1 MARLAV
7 VMGDPTGIGPE
18 VLARVLAEGL
28 TQDILLI
35 GDADV
40 WKEAQDVAGVKVGLI
55 PADRPGSP
63 AGGAV
68 PFLHLPPQDR
78 TWTRG
83 TMSPAAGLASAQWL
97 EQAVR
102 LALDG
107 AADAV
112 VFAPLNKQA
121 IIRAGYRIRDEYE
134 LCARLAGVEE
144 HDEMNVIPH
153 PAAPAGGR
161 LLWVARVTGHT
172 PVREVSALLTRER
185 ILRTIRLAHRVAS
198 STSPTPPAVGV
209 AALNPHAGEG
219 GLLGDEE
226 DRLIR
231 PAIDDAVG
239 EGINAAGPIPA
250 DHVFRQARGGQF
262 DVVVAMYHDQAQIA
276 TKLLGFEMGVS
287 VGVGYPFVMTTPSH
301 GTAFDIVGRGAADA
315 RPMRQALTIAAR
327 LAAQAEE
334 DRGRSGLR

>member
-7 VMGDPTGIGPE
+7 IMGDPTGIGPE
-18 VLARVLAEGL
+18 VLAKALAGGSS
-28 TQDILLI
+28 QDILLI

-40 WKEAQDVAGVKVGLI
+40 WQDAQEISGVKVGLI
-55 PADRPGSP
+55 PADRPGN
-63 AGGAV
+63 AAAGAV
-68 PFLHLPPQDR
+68 PFLHLPPEDR
-78 TWTRG
+78 GWTRG
-83 TMSPAAGLASAQWL
+83 LASAAAGRASAQWL
-97 EQAVR
+97 ERAVR
-102 LALDG
+102 LALDR

-121 IIRAGYRIRDEYE
+121 IIRAGYGVRDEYE
-134 LCARLAGVEE
+134 LCARLAHVDD

-153 PAAPAGGR
+153 PAPSAGER
-161 LLWVARVTGHT
+161 LLWVARVTGHV
-172 PVREVSALLTRER
+172 PFREIPAQLSRTR
-185 ILRTIRLAHRVAS
+185 ILRTIRLAHRVAAGAGAA
-198 STSPTPPAVGV
+198 PPAIGV

-226 DRLIR
+226 ERAIR
-231 PAIDDAVG
+231 PAIADAAA

-250 DHVFRQARGGQF
+250 DHVFRQARAGRF
-262 DVVVAMYHDQAQIA
+262 DVVVTMYHDQSQIA

-301 GTAFDIVGRGAADA
+301 GTAFDIVGRGVADP

-327 LAAQAEE
+327 LATKIDDPEP
-334 DRGRSGLR
+334 

>member
-18 VLARVLAEGL
+18 VLARALGGGL
-28 TQDILLI
+28 SDDVLLI

-40 WKEAQDVAGVKVGLI
+40 WADAQESSGVRVGLI
-55 PADRPGSP
+55 PADRPG
-63 AGGAV
+63 AITGGGV

-78 TWTRG
+78 TWTPG
-83 TMSPAAGLASAQWL
+83 TMSPAAGRASARWL
-97 EQAVR
+97 EEAVR
-102 LALDG
+102 LALGG
-107 AADAV
+107 AADAII
-112 VFAPLNKQA
+112 FAPLNKQA

-134 LCARLAGVEE
+134 LCAQLAGVDD

-153 PAAPAGGR
+153 PAVPGSGR
-161 LLWVARVTGHT
+161 LLWVARVTGHR
-172 PVREVSALLTRER
+172 PFREVSGHLTRER
-185 ILRTIRLAHRVAS
+185 ILRTIRLAQRVAAR
-198 STSPTPPAVGV
+198 TSPTPPSIGV

-226 DRLIR
+226 ERLIR
-231 PAIDDAVG
+231 PAIADALG
-239 EGINAAGPIPA
+239 DGIRAAGPIPA
-250 DHVFRQARGGQF
+250 DHVFRQARAGQF

-301 GTAFDIVGRGAADA
+301 GTAFDIVGRGVADA

-327 LAAQAEE
+327 LATRVEE
-334 DRGRSGLR
+334 ERAPGSSS

>member
-18 VLARVLAEGL
+18 VLVKTLARGFS
-28 TQDILLI
+28 QDLLLI
-35 GDADV
+35 GDAEV
-40 WKEAQDVAGVKVGLI
+40 WRDAQEVAGLTVGLI
-55 PADRPGSP
+55 PADRPAPP
-63 AGGAV
+63 AGGGV
-68 PFLHLPPQDR
+68 PFMHLPPHDR

-83 TMSPAAGLASAQWL
+83 VMSAAAGRAAATWL
-97 EQAVR
+97 EEAVR
-102 LALDG
+102 LALAGEADG
-107 AADAV
+107 V

-121 IIRAGYRIRDEYE
+121 IIRAGYGVRDEYE
-134 LCARLAGVEE
+134 LCAQLAHVDE

-153 PAAPAGGR
+153 PAAATEER
-161 LLWVARVTGHT
+161 LLWVGRVTGHT
-172 PVREVSALLTRER
+172 SFREIPAQLSRAR

-198 STSPTPPAVGV
+198 GAGTTPPAIGV

-226 DRLIR
+226 ERVIR
-231 PAIDDAVG
+231 PAIADAVAQ
-239 EGINAAGPIPA
+239 GIRAAGPIPA
-250 DHVFRQARGGQF
+250 DHIFRQARAGRF

-301 GTAFDIVGRGAADA
+301 GTAFDIAGRGVADP

-327 LAAQAEE
+327 LATPVE
-334 DRGRSGLR
+334 DAPP

>member
-1 MARLAV
+1 MTRLAV

-18 VLARVLAEGL
+18 VLVRSLPGVSE
-28 TQDILLI
+28 DVLLI

-40 WKEAQDVAGVKVGLI
+40 WKDAQEGVGVKVGLI
-55 PADRPGSP
+55 PADRPGVI

-83 TMSPAAGLASAQWL
+83 VMSAAAGRASAQWL

-107 AADAV
+107 LADAI

-121 IIRAGYRIRDEYE
+121 IIRAGYGIRDEYE
-134 LCARLAGVEE
+134 LCARLAGVDD

-153 PAAPAGGR
+153 PAVPGSGR
-161 LLWVARVTGHT
+161 LLWVARITGHL
-172 PVREVSALLTRER
+172 PFRDVPAHLTRER
-185 ILRTIRLAHRVAS
+185 VLRTIRLAHRVAS
-198 STSPTPPAVGV
+198 GTSTAPPAIGV

-226 DRLIR
+226 ERLIR
-231 PAIDDAVG
+231 PAIADAVG
-239 EGINAAGPIPA
+239 QGIKVAGPIPA
-250 DHVFRQARGGQF
+250 DQIFRQARAGQF

-301 GTAFDIVGRGAADA
+301 GTAFDIVGRAVADA
-315 RPMRQALTIAAR
+315 RPMRQALAIAAR
-327 LAAQAEE
+327 LAAQVQA
-334 DRGRSGLR
+334 DRDHPRAD

>member
-7 VMGDPTGIGPE
+7 VMGDPAGIGPE
-18 VLARVLAEGL
+18 VLARTLAEGL
-28 TQDILLI
+28 TQDVLLI

-40 WKEAQDVAGVKVGLI
+40 WAQAQDVAGVRVGLI

-68 PFLHLPPQDR
+68 PFLPLPPEDR
-78 TWTRG
+78 SWTRG
-83 TMSPAAGLASAQWL
+83 AMSPAAGRAAAQWL
-97 EQAVR
+97 VAAVR
-102 LALDG
+102 LALEG

-121 IIRAGYRIRDEYE
+121 IIRAGYRVRDEYE
-134 LCARLAGVEE
+134 LCAQLAGVED

-153 PAAPAGGR
+153 PAAPASGR
-161 LLWVARVTGHT
+161 LLWVARVTGHAAFAAV
-172 PVREVSALLTRER
+172 PAALTRER

-198 STSPTPPAVGV
+198 GTSPTAPAIGV

-226 DRLIR
+226 ERLIG
-231 PAIDDAVG
+231 PAIADAAG
-239 EGINAAGPIPA
+239 EGINASGPVPA
-250 DHVFRQARGGQF
+250 DHIFRQARAGRF

-301 GTAFDIVGRGAADA
+301 GTAFDIAGRGVADA
-315 RPMRQALTIAAR
+315 RPMRQALTIAGR
-327 LAAQAEE
+327 LTAQA
-334 DRGRSGLR
+334 DAGR

>member
-1 MARLAV
+1 MVRLAV

-18 VLARVLAEGL
+18 VLARALAGGL
-28 TQDILLI
+28 SQDVLLI

-40 WKEAQDVAGVKVGLI
+40 WRDAQQTAGVTVGLI
-55 PADRPGSP
+55 PADRPGGS
-63 AGGAV
+63 AGGGV
-68 PFLHLPPQDR
+68 PFLHLPPEDR

-83 TMSPAAGLASAQWL
+83 VMSAAAGRAAAQWL
-97 EQAVR
+97 EEAVR
-102 LALDG
+102 LALAG

-121 IIRAGYRIRDEYE
+121 IIRAGYGVRDEYE
-134 LCARLAGVEE
+134 LCARLAHVDD

-153 PAAPAGGR
+153 PAAGAEER

-172 PVREVSALLTRER
+172 PFREIPAQLSRDRV
-185 ILRTIRLAHRVAS
+185 LRTIRLAHTVAS
-198 STSPTPPAVGV
+198 KVGTAPPAIGV

-226 DRLIR
+226 ERVIS
-231 PAIDDAVG
+231 PAIADAMA
-239 EGINAAGPIPA
+239 EGIRAAGPVPA
-250 DHVFRQARGGQF
+250 DHVFRQARAGRVA
-262 DVVVAMYHDQAQIA
+262 VVGTVYHDQAQIA

-301 GTAFDIVGRGAADA
+301 GTAFDIAGRGAADA
-315 RPMRQALTIAAR
+315 RPMRQALAIAAR
-327 LAAQAEE
+327 LATTVE
-334 DRGRSGLR
+334 DPIA